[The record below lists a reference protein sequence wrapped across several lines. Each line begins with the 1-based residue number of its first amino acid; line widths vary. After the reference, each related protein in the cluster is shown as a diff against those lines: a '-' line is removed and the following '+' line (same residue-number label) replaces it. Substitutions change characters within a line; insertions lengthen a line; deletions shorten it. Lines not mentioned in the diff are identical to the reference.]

1 MAKIDRKKL
10 LKEPDEFLTLS
21 DRAVRWAKTHARVL
35 IIGVSSLVAALI
47 LVVGIQTYLNHRQA
61 QGAQAF
67 AQAFTYYAETVM
79 GQAEPAQAAAA
90 AKELAQVVGQYGATD
105 AGQQAALALGE
116 VHLRQGQFAEAE
128 TVLRELSEEPGLPAA
143 LAPLIWRGLG
153 QALEGQ
159 KKYAEAAEAYQS
171 AVMAAGPSLAGL
183 FKLDQARALAAAG
196 QASQAQEVYQALA
209 VQDQD
214 LTVNQLARQ
223 RLVALGVAPES
234 LPTPASA
241 Q

>member
-10 LKEPDEFLTLS
+10 LKEPDEFLTIS
-21 DRAVRWAKTHARVL
+21 DRAVRWAKTHTRLL
-35 IIGVSSLVAALI
+35 IVSVSSLLAAVL

-67 AQAFTYYAETVM
+67 AQAFAYYADTVV

-90 AKELAQVVGQYGATD
+90 ARELAQVVEKFGATD

-116 VHLRQGQFAEAE
+116 VHLRQGQYAEAE
-128 TVLRELSEEPGLPAA
+128 TVLRDLSEEPGLPAA

-159 KKYAEAAEAYQS
+159 KKYAEAAEAYQG
-171 AVMAAGPSLAGL
+171 AV
-183 FKLDQARALAAAG
+183 
-196 QASQAQEVYQALA
+196 QASGPGPGGLSGPGWPGPGPHRQPTGPPAPGGPGGGPRIPAHPGCGAVKKKRGGNLLA
-209 VQDQD
+209 
-214 LTVNQLARQ
+214 
-223 RLVALGVAPES
+223 P
-234 LPTPASA
+234 
-241 Q
+241 

>member
-10 LKEPDEFLTLS
+10 LKEPDEFLTIS
-21 DRAVRWAKTHARVL
+21 DRAVRWSKSHARML
-35 IIGVSSLVAALI
+35 IIGVCSLVAALL

-61 QGAQAF
+61 QGAMAF
-67 AQAFTYYAETVM
+67 AQAFAYYADSVM
-79 GQAEPAQAAAA
+79 GQAEPAQTAAAV
-90 AKELAQVVGQYGATD
+90 KELTQVVGQYGATD

-116 VHLRQGQFAEAE
+116 VHLRQGQYAEAE
-128 TVLRELSEEPGLPAA
+128 KVLRELSDEPGLPAA

-159 KKYAEAAEAYQS
+159 KKYAEAAEAYQG
-171 AVMAAGPSLAGL
+171 AVQVAGPNLASL

-196 QASQAQEVYQALA
+196 QASQAQEVYLALA
-209 VQDQD
+209 KQEKD
-214 LTVNQLARQ
+214 LTVSQLARQ

-234 LPTPASA
+234 LPTPASV

>member
-10 LKEPDEFLTLS
+10 LKEPDEFLTIS
-21 DRAVRWAKTHARVL
+21 DRAVRWAKTHTRLL
-35 IIGVSSLVAALI
+35 IVSVSSLLAAVL

-67 AQAFTYYAETVM
+67 AQAFAYYADTVV

-90 AKELAQVVGQYGATD
+90 ARELAQVVEKYGATE

-116 VHLRQGQFAEAE
+116 VHLRQGRYAEAE
-128 TVLRELSEEPGLPAA
+128 SVLRDLSDEPGLPAE
-143 LAPLIWRGLG
+143 LAPLIWRDLG

-159 KKYAEAAEAYQS
+159 KKYAEAAEAYQG
-171 AVMAAGPSLAGL
+171 AVKMAGPSLAGL

-196 QASQAQEVYQALA
+196 KANQAQEVYLALA
-209 VQDQD
+209 GQEQD

-234 LPTPASA
+234 LPSPAAA